1 MEKREEKI
9 KVMIADD
16 SAFMRMILKDIVD
29 SQPDMKVIAIA
40 KDGLEA
46 VELAVKHKPDV
57 ITLDVE
63 MPRLNGIEA
72 LKLIMKKVPTR
83 VIMVSSLT
91 EEGAD
96 ITLTAL
102 EIGAVDFLTKPAGS
116 ISMTFRQVA
125 NQLVEKIRNAMKV
138 DPKTLTLRRYRPAVV
153 TAKKPLVSTGKI
165 VVIGSSTGGPRSLDM
180 VIPSLPET
188 FPAPVVIVQH
198 MPPGFTK
205 SLAMRLD
212 KVSRLRVKEAEEGDI
227 LKPGWVYIAPGDFH
241 LGAKLSGKNVTL
253 FLDKSPKINNVRPAV
268 DFTLDKIAEIYKD
281 KTIAVIL
288 TGMGKDGTKGAFKV
302 KFYKGVVIAESKETC
317 VVFGMPKSVIE
328 EGYADYVLPAYEI
341 PKKLVELV

>member
-1 MEKREEKI
+1 MVENQDKI

-29 SQPDMKVIAIA
+29 SQPDMKVVAIA
-40 KDGLEA
+40 KDGFEA
-46 VELAVKHKPDV
+46 LELAVKHKPDV

-63 MPRLNGIEA
+63 MPKLNGIEA
-72 LKLIMKKVPTR
+72 LKLIMKKAPTR

-102 EIGAVDFLTKPAGS
+102 EIGAVDFLPKPAGS

-125 NQLVEKIRNAMKV
+125 DQLIEKIRNAVKV
-138 DPKTLTLRRYRPAVV
+138 DLKTLLAKRVRPSVV
-153 TAKKPLVSTGKI
+153 TAKKPLVATGKV
-165 VVIGSSTGGPRSLDM
+165 VVIGSSTGGPRSLDLI
-180 VIPSLPET
+180 VPALPEN
-188 FPAPVVIVQH
+188 FPAPVIIVQH

-205 SLAMRLD
+205 SLAVRLD
-212 KVSRLRVKEAEEGDI
+212 KTSKLKVKEAQEEDI
-227 LKPGWVYIAPGDFH
+227 LKPGWVYIAPGDYH
-241 LGAKLSGKNVTL
+241 LGAKLSGRDVSL
-253 FLDKSPKINNVRPAV
+253 YLDKSPKINNVRPAV

-302 KFYKGVVIAESKETC
+302 KFYKGTVIAEAKETC

-328 EGYADYVLPAYEI
+328 EGYADHILPAYEI

>member
-1 MEKREEKI
+1 MPIR
-9 KVMIADD
+9 VMIADD
-16 SAFMRMILKDIVD
+16 SAFMRMILKDIID

-46 VELAVKHKPDV
+46 VELAVKHRPDV
-57 ITLDVE
+57 ITMDVE
-63 MPRLNGIEA
+63 MPKLNGIEA
-72 LKLIMKKVPTR
+72 LKLIMKKAPTR

-91 EEGAD
+91 EEGAE

-102 EIGAVDFLTKPAGS
+102 ELGAVDFLPKPAGS

-125 NQLVEKIRNAMKV
+125 DQLVEKIRNAMKV
-138 DPKTLTLRRYRPAVV
+138 DISSLKYRRMRPKVV
-153 TAKKPLVSTGKI
+153 AMKRKVTTTGKV

-180 VIPSLPET
+180 VIPALPGN
-188 FPAPVVIVQH
+188 FPAPIIIVQH
-198 MPPGFTK
+198 MPAGFTK
-205 SLAMRLD
+205 SLAQRLD
-212 KVSRLRVKEAEEGDI
+212 KQSALNVKEAQEGDI
-227 LKPGWVYIAPGDFH
+227 LKPGWVYVAPGDYH
-241 LGAKLSGKNVTL
+241 LGAKPSGRSVVL
-253 FLDKSPKINNVRPAV
+253 YLDKSPKINNVRPAV
-268 DFTLDKIAEIYKD
+268 DFTLDKVAEIYKD

-302 KFYKGVVIAESKETC
+302 KFYKGIVIAESKETC

-328 EGYADYVLPAYEI
+328 EGYADYVLPAYDI